1 MDLFFFFKLDE
12 KKEGKKF
19 QQKQKNVT
27 DALKIHNL
35 IFSLQLYNKS
45 IVHYNSTIII
55 RLI

>member
-1 MDLFFFFKLDE
+1 MKK
-12 KKEGKKF
+12 KKEKSFNKN
-19 QQKQKNVT
+19 KKNVT

-35 IFSLQLYNKS
+35 IFSLQLYYKS